1 LPFPQDPNVLSSFHN
16 QDDSAVYRLS
26 DETAL
31 VQTVDYITPVVDDPY
46 TFGAVAAANALSD
59 IYAMGAR
66 PVTALN
72 LVGFPVKTLPLSWLE
87 AILRGGADK
96 VMEAGASLVGG
107 HSIDDHEPKYGLSVT
122 GLVHPEGII
131 RKKGAL
137 PGDRLV
143 LTKPLGIGIIT
154 TGIDRE
160 LVSQDIIEQVT
171 AVMLKLNKDASL
183 AMQQVGVHAATDVT
197 GFGLLGH
204 LHELLVASEVGA
216 KISLEKV
223 PILQETWELARQG
236 VIPDGSHNNYRYLAD
251 TVTWDT
257 AITPDAQ
264 MILCDA
270 QTSGGLLIAVAPEKA
285 EILMDQLIKRGVMD
299 AAIIGEVIPDH
310 IGAIQVSN

>member
-1 LPFPQDPNVLSSFHN
+1 
-16 QDDSAVYRLS
+16 VYRLS
-26 DETAL
+26 SDTAL

-107 HSIDDHEPKYGLSVT
+107 HSIDDYEPKYGLSVT
-122 GLVHPEGII
+122 GLVHPERII

-137 PGDRLV
+137 PGDLLV

-160 LVSQDIIEQVT
+160 LVRPGTIEQVVQ
-171 AVMLKLNKDASL
+171 VMLKLNQDASL
-183 AMQQVGVHAATDVT
+183 AMLQVGVHAATDIT

-204 LHELLVASEVGA
+204 LRELLLASDTGA
-216 KISLEKV
+216 KVSLEKV
-223 PILQETWELARQG
+223 PVLPDAWELARQG
-236 VIPDGSHNNYRYLAD
+236 VIPEGSHNNYSFLVDSVA
-251 TVTWDT
+251 WE
-257 AITPDAQ
+257 ANIPMEAQ
-264 MILCDA
+264 IILCDA
-270 QTSGGLLIAVAPEKA
+270 QTSGGLLIAVPPEKA
-285 EILMDQLIKRGVMD
+285 DTLMNELTSRGVMS
-299 AAIIGEVIPDH
+299 ATIIGEIVPER